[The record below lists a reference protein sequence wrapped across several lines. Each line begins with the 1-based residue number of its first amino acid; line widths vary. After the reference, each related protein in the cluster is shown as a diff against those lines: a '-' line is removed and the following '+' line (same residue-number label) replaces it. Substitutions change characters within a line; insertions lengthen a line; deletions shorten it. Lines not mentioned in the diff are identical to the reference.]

1 MTGGHFYLLIILLY
15 VICMLFI
22 CHLYANRMC
31 TRMPFLCHS
40 YVTRKHSYAIH
51 MSFLC
56 HSYANLMYSY
66 VRHSY
71 VTHMHSYII
80 RVSLACHSYVIR
92 MSLVCICV
100 SFVCCFIMNLSS
112 GFTNVVFIILFQVM
126 AVFHFCFIFDR
137 KSCSRFSTFLPTN
150 ANCGFTLLD
159 NIFLIPFLNYS
170 KICSPFFPR

>member
-1 MTGGHFYLLIILLY
+1 MSSVCYSY
-15 VICMLFI
+15 VICMPIVCVLV
-22 CHLYANRMC
+22 CHSYAIRMSLVS
-31 TRMPFLCHS
+31 TRMPF
-40 YVTRKHSYAIH
+40 I
-51 MSFLC
+51 C

-170 KICSPFFPR
+170 KICSPFFP

>member
-1 MTGGHFYLLIILLY
+1 MSSVCYSY
-15 VICMLFI
+15 VICMPIVCVLV
-22 CHLYANRMC
+22 CHSYTIRMSLVS
-31 TRMPFLCHS
+31 TRMPF
-40 YVTRKHSYAIH
+40 I
-51 MSFLC
+51 C

-150 ANCGFTLLD
+150 ATCGFTLLD

-170 KICSPFFPR
+170 KICSPFFP